1 MHIKKGIKFLLH
13 KRAAGQT
20 INLAIRMRVTL
31 HGERP
36 LDFPLRQNIDAA
48 DWNTDTMR
56 ALPSC
61 PVCDDINRTIDEWT
75 SVCNEIFAR
84 YELIEKRVPTPGE
97 IKDLFND
104 MVGRK
109 TQTNA
114 DLPSCNENF
123 FKVYDMFTDEM
134 GKRNQWTD
142 STREKFAALR
152 RHLHEYDPDISFPA
166 LTERKLQGY
175 VDSLLRKDLRNT
187 TISAINLE
195 NQGFTQNVHENVH
208 ETSEF

>member
-20 INLAIRMRVTL
+20 TNLAIRMRVTL

-48 DWNTDTMR
+48 DWNADTMR

-84 YELIEKRVPTPGE
+84 
-97 IKDLFND
+97 
-104 MVGRK
+104 
-109 TQTNA
+109 
-114 DLPSCNENF
+114 
-123 FKVYDMFTDEM
+123 
-134 GKRNQWTD
+134 
-142 STREKFAALR
+142 
-152 RHLHEYDPDISFPA
+152 
-166 LTERKLQGY
+166 
-175 VDSLLRKDLRNT
+175 
-187 TISAINLE
+187 
-195 NQGFTQNVHENVH
+195 
-208 ETSEF
+208 

>member
-20 INLAIRMRVTL
+20 TNLAIRMRVTL

-36 LDFPLRQNIDAA
+36 LDFPLRQNVDAA
-48 DWNTDTMR
+48 DWNADTMR

-109 TQTNA
+109 TQLNDTLHHRMKTSSRCSICSRAKWARKTNGRTGR
-114 DLPSCNENF
+114 LKSSPPSGIISQRMMPSCRF
-123 FKVYDMFTDEM
+123 H
-134 GKRNQWTD
+134 R
-142 STREKFAALR
+142 
-152 RHLHEYDPDISFPA
+152 
-166 LTERKLQGY
+166 
-175 VDSLLRKDLRNT
+175 
-187 TISAINLE
+187 
-195 NQGFTQNVHENVH
+195 
-208 ETSEF
+208 

>member
-20 INLAIRMRVTL
+20 TNLAIRMRVTL

-48 DWNTDTMR
+48 DWNADTMR

-109 TQTNA
+109 TQLNDT
-114 DLPSCNENF
+114 LPSPDENF
-123 FKVYDMFTDEM
+123 FKVFDMFTREM
-134 GKRNQWTD
+134 GKKNQWTD
-142 STREKFAALR
+142 GTFEKFAALR
-152 RHLHEYDPDISFPA
+152 HHIATYDAKLSFPS
-166 LTERKLQGY
+166 LT
-175 VDSLLRKDLRNT
+175 
-187 TISAINLE
+187 
-195 NQGFTQNVHENVH
+195 
-208 ETSEF
+208 